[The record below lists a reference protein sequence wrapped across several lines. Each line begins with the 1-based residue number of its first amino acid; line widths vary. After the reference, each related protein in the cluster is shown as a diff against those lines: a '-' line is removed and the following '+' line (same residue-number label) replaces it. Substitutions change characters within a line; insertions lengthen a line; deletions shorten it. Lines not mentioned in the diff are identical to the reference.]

1 MEVLLPKGC
10 LIART
15 FREYLYQEC
24 LIMDFL
30 RTLHQATKSIL
41 TIILSLKITVRSP
54 INLPIWYLQTL
65 WNEGFQIIATHQIDT
80 RMEKKLIKHKSLRIV
95 VVSLSLFI
103 VCCIF
108 HMSYIKKNI
117 YGDWKLSGKSGEV
130 PDFLYIEE
138 TQGTFYSKGFL
149 YLEGSKY
156 AIPLLCTD
164 DNLIIF
170 HLHNKSFGR
179 YSRKWPPPRYLY
191 NPQCDW

>member
-1 MEVLLPKGC
+1 M
-10 LIART
+10 
-15 FREYLYQEC
+15 
-24 LIMDFL
+24 
-30 RTLHQATKSIL
+30 
-41 TIILSLKITVRSP
+41 
-54 INLPIWYLQTL
+54 
-65 WNEGFQIIATHQIDT
+65 IATHQIDI
-80 RMEKKLIKHKSLRIV
+80 RMEKKLNKHKYLRIV

-117 YGDWKLSGKSGEV
+117 YGDWKLSGKSGTV

-138 TQGTFYSKGFL
+138 TQGTFYSKGIL

-179 YSRKWPPPRYLY
+179 YSRK
-191 NPQCDW
+191 